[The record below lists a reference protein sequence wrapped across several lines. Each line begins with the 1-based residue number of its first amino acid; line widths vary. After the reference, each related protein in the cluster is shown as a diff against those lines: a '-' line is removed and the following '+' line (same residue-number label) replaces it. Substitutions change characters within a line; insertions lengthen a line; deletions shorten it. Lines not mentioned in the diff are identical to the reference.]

1 MRFVFSPAQFSVRM
15 GAATSSTSSTS
26 STSPNMVLSAAL
38 QQDSCVQLQG
48 LPSNFLEI
56 KKLEKSEHAKAS
68 RSLLL
73 AKIASNE
80 RMYNARLEAVKFGGT
95 PPSRTAAPDWHS
107 FAYNDSF
114 YIQQLKLRT
123 VLPRITR
130 HVVNGEMIR
139 IYLFS
144 F

>member
-15 GAATSSTSSTS
+15 GAATSSTS

-56 KKLEKSEHAKAS
+56 KKLEKSEQAKAS

-73 AKIASNE
+73 AKIASHE
-80 RMYNARLEAVKFGGT
+80 RVYNARLEIAVKFGGT
-95 PPSRTAAPDWHS
+95 PPSRTATPDWDS
-107 FAYNDSF
+107 FAYSYNDSF
-114 YIQQLKLRT
+114 FTDPEQFKLR
-123 VLPRITR
+123 
-130 HVVNGEMIR
+130 M
-139 IYLFS
+139 YLGTFN
-144 F
+144 

>member
-15 GAATSSTSSTS
+15 GATSSTSS
-26 STSPNMVLSAAL
+26 NLVLSAAL

-80 RMYNARLEAVKFGGT
+80 RVYNARLEAAKFGGT

-107 FAYNDSF
+107 FAYNDSKCRLKFDDMF
-114 YIQQLKLRT
+114 YTDPEQFYLR
-123 VLPRITR
+123 R
-130 HVVNGEMIR
+130 
-139 IYLFS
+139 YLGTFN
-144 F
+144 